1 VIQFSQHFSGM
12 QPWCKMRLP
21 VMPCLS
27 ENKLLVIDEMYS
39 SVTSSFVTFYQG
51 ICSS

>member
-1 VIQFSQHFSGM
+1 MVYNE
-12 QPWCKMRLP
+12 KP

-39 SVTSSFVTFYQG
+39 YMTSSLVTFY
-51 ICSS
+51 